1 MCPTSLDV
9 MEEYGIS
16 FEGMSRKKRSHTFR
30 RPPPDYGASNE
41 CHDVSSLSST
51 PPQHEE
57 SKASSDENTR
67 FGSTS
72 TRKEVNINQLV
83 SSFPAASRSE
93 SERSSK
99 RSRKEGVRLDGS
111 YTNNENKRSS
121 EGLFAPAN
129 RKSLNDGKTESGIA
143 AAPHLSHDGT
153 GNENKVIK
161 VTLKVGGATRTIDTN
176 SGDKSVRSSEA
187 SASRQKPMAKVGS
200 EDDHYRRSKRLGLQG
215 IPWKDFST
223 VGFTLW
229 RESSSTGSMSDKNHS
244 VKQGE
249 HSDPVRKSK
258 RAPKKVVTFD
268 DEDEDEEI
276 RYLEKLKNI
285 KHCSGYKD
293 DEEEF
298 NRKHR
303 RLSAVSG
310 IVGETMGSNVGSK
323 SVKDGKRKSQ
333 ECSSNG
339 EVFGKFVKRE
349 MTLTTRQRALQSG
362 KDPSAS
368 GLIEFPDGLPPAPS
382 RKKKEKLTD
391 VELQLKKVEAAKRR
405 KLQNEKAEREIQE
418 EAIRKILGQDS
429 SRQKREEKKKKRQ
442 EELAQEK
449 AADELRRQSNCI
461 RIIDGPNGTT
471 VTFPNEMG
479 LPSIFNSKPFRYP
492 PPQEKCAGPSCT
504 NPYKYRDSKTNLPL
518 CSLQCYKRVQANIHR
533 DSAAS
538 NDINTHQLQ
547 EQTNA
552 AVELKA

>member
-1 MCPTSLDV
+1 

-16 FEGMSRKKRSHTFR
+16 FEGMSRKKRSHIFR
-30 RPPPDYGASNE
+30 RPPPDYGAANE
-41 CHDVSSLSST
+41 CHDVSSLSSI

-72 TRKEVNINQLV
+72 MRKEVNINQLV
-83 SSFPAASRSE
+83 TSFPAASRSE
-93 SERSSK
+93 GERLSI
-99 RSRKEGVRLDGS
+99 RSRKEGVRLDGL
-111 YTNNENKRSS
+111 YANNENKRSS
-121 EGLFAPAN
+121 EGLFAPGN
-129 RKSLNDGKTESGIA
+129 WKSLNDGKTKSGVA

-161 VTLKVGGATRTIDTN
+161 VTLKVGGVTLTIDTN
-176 SGDKSVRSSEA
+176 SGDKFVRSSEA
-187 SASRQKPMAKVGS
+187 SAPRQKPTAEVGS
-200 EDDHYRRSKRLGLQG
+200 EDDHYRWSKRLGLQG
-215 IPWKDFST
+215 IRWKYFST

-229 RESSSTGSMSDKNHS
+229 KESSSTGSMPDKNHT

-249 HSDPVRKSK
+249 HSDPVRKSN

-293 DEEEF
+293 DEEEST
-298 NRKHR
+298 RKHR

-310 IVGETMGSNVGSK
+310 I
-323 SVKDGKRKSQ
+323 
-333 ECSSNG
+333 
-339 EVFGKFVKRE
+339 
-349 MTLTTRQRALQSG
+349 
-362 KDPSAS
+362 
-368 GLIEFPDGLPPAPS
+368 
-382 RKKKEKLTD
+382 
-391 VELQLKKVEAAKRR
+391 
-405 KLQNEKAEREIQE
+405 
-418 EAIRKILGQDS
+418 
-429 SRQKREEKKKKRQ
+429 
-442 EELAQEK
+442 EK

-479 LPSIFNSKPFRYP
+479 LPSIFSSKPFRYP
-492 PPQEKCAGPSCT
+492 SPREKCAGPSCT

-518 CSLQCYKRVQANIHR
+518 CSLQCYKRVQANIQS
-533 DSAAS
+533 DSARIS
-538 NDINTHQLQ
+538 DINTHQFQ

-552 AVELKA
+552 AMELKA